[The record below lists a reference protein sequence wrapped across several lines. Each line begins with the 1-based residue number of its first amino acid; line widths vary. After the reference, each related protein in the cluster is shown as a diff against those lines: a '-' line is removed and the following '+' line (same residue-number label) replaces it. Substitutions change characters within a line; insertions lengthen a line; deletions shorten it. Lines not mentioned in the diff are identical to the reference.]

1 MRKIIAIF
9 FFLILLFNIG
19 GYNFAISAFE
29 IKADRNL
36 EALLDDEIYNE
47 ADLVEIRVPLNMP
60 YQQRFTEYERHY
72 GNIEIDGASFTYVK
86 KKIQGDVVIF
96 KCIPNQSRQLLK
108 DMRYDITR
116 ANSAADM
123 NEQQGTQKQQQTS
136 FAKNSLSEYD
146 DQSTLPSLNQYNNNS
161 LSYNVNYNFFL
172 PVLNTA
178 VPHQPPEC

>member
-1 MRKIIAIF
+1 MRKIVAIF
-9 FFLILLFNIG
+9 FSLILLFNIG
-19 GYNFAISAFE
+19 GYNLTISALE
-29 IKADRNL
+29 IKADRSL

-47 ADLVEIRVPLNMP
+47 EDLVEIRVPLNMP

-72 GNIEIDGASFTYVK
+72 GNIEIDGISFTYVK
-86 KKIQGDVVIF
+86 KKIEGDVVIF

-123 NEQQGTQKQQQTS
+123 NEQGTQKQQQNS
-136 FAKNSLSEYD
+136 FAKNSLSEYE
-146 DQSTLPSLNQYNNNS
+146 DQPTLPFLNQCNNNS
-161 LSYNVNYNFFL
+161 RTYNVNYNFFL
-172 PVLNTA
+172 PVLNTT

>member
-1 MRKIIAIF
+1 MRKIVAIF

-19 GYNFAISAFE
+19 GYNFAISALE
-29 IKADRNL
+29 KKADRSL

-47 ADLVEIRVPLNMP
+47 ADLVEISVSLNMP

-72 GNIEIDGASFTYVK
+72 GNIEIDGVSHTYVK
-86 KKIQGDVVIF
+86 KKIQGDIVIF

-108 DMRYDITR
+108 DMRYDMTR

-123 NEQQGTQKQQQTS
+123 NEQGPQKQQQTS
-136 FAKNSLSEYD
+136 FAKNSLSEYE
-146 DQSTLPSLNQYNNNS
+146 DQSALLSLHKYKDNS
-161 LSYNVNYNFFL
+161 LSYSATYNFFL